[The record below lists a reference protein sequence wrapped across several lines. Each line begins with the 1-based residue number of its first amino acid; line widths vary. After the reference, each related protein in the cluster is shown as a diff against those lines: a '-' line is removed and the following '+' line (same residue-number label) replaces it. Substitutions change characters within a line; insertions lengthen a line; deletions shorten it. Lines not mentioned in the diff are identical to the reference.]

1 MVMDHTMLKD
11 SGCLSQFYYRSCGM
25 IIELGCLLMGNQTRC
40 KVTLVGKETIGRSNQ
55 ADKSEKTRCESMK
68 MIQVEKAVE
77 LRSFRN

>member
-11 SGCLSQFYYRSCGM
+11 SGCLSQFYYRPCGM

-40 KVTLVGKETIGRSNQ
+40 KVALVGKETIGRSNQ
-55 ADKSEKTRCESMK
+55 VRETWCESMK
-68 MIQVEKAVE
+68 MIQGEKAME